1 MNSIQNYSGNE
12 LHEQLRA
19 QKTVDITVNGE
30 EKRLIELFRGF
41 NILGKANVMEVINAF
56 CCLNKFTDMGIN
68 LYEKRSVQQ

>member
-41 NILGKANVMEVINAF
+41 NILGKAYTPQRRGTGYKQI
-56 CCLNKFTDMGIN
+56 
-68 LYEKRSVQQ
+68 

>member
-12 LHEQLRA
+12 ILEQLRT

-41 NILGKANVMEVINAF
+41 NILGKAYTPQRKGDG
-56 CCLNKFTDMGIN
+56 L
-68 LYEKRSVQQ
+68 